1 MTIFVT
7 WIMNCYICH
16 PCNLDSDDY
25 ALIDDKN
32 MKHPSSE
39 NTPVT
44 ADSTN
49 RDMSS
54 KMSDSNLKSVK

>member
-1 MTIFVT
+1 MVHSSLLTIYFCHLD
-7 WIMNCYICH
+7 NELLCH
-16 PCNLDSDDY
+16 PYNF
-25 ALIDDKN
+25 DKN

>member
-1 MTIFVT
+1 
-7 WIMNCYICH
+7 
-16 PCNLDSDDY
+16 
-25 ALIDDKN
+25 

-54 KMSDSNLKSVK
+54 KMSDSNLKSVKKCLANSTS